1 MINIIIILVQRE
13 QSLSEL
19 TTKNDK
25 VLFSQTSELDTPV
38 IACMDLG
45 GEGGGG
51 WRMEGQQPPFSGE
64 FYKRF
69 MRKTLK

>member
-45 GEGGGG
+45 GRGVEDGG
-51 WRMEGQQPPFSGE
+51 WRDSSPPFQE
-64 FYKRF
+64 NFTKD
-69 MRKTLK
+69 L